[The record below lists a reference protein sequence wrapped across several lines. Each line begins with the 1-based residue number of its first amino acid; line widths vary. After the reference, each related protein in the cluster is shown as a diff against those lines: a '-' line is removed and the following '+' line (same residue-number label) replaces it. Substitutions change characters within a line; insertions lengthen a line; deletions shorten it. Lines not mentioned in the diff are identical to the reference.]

1 MFKLYAMTKFILPFV
16 FVLSILSNLSLSAQK
31 KNVDINK
38 IMNDVSAKAQTF
50 NNLKYDFS
58 YRMVDKAH
66 DIDNDIKGSIVMQG
80 DMYNLHIMG
89 RNVVSDGKTQWSN
102 DPDAEE
108 IQITDASE
116 SANAFSFLK
125 IITSVNK
132 DYTPKYIKTDKKNG
146 KYIYVVD
153 MTPKTGKSYYKVRL
167 MIDKDESFI
176 NEAIIYEKDGVE
188 YYFTVE
194 KFATNLNLSKGYFKI
209 DPANYPD
216 FEVVDLR

>member
-1 MFKLYAMTKFILPFV
+1 MIKILIPFV
-16 FVLSILSNLSLSAQK
+16 FIALLLSNTLSAQK
-31 KNVDINK
+31 KNVDVNK
-38 IMNDVSAKAQTF
+38 IMQDVSTKAKTF
-50 NNLKYDFS
+50 KNLKYDFS

-108 IQITDASE
+108 IQITSASE
-116 SANAFSFLK
+116 SANSFSFLK

-132 DYTPKYIKTDKKNG
+132 DYTPKYIKTVKNAG
-146 KYIYVVD
+146 RMLYIVD

-167 MIDKDESFI
+167 KIDKVDSFI
-176 NEAIIYEKDGVE
+176 KEAIIYEKDGVE

-194 KFATNLNLSKGYFKI
+194 KFATNLDLKDGYFI
-209 DPANYPD
+209 INPSDYPD
-216 FEVVDLR
+216 SEVVDLR